1 MATFD
6 DVRGIALALPETE
19 EREGGWHMGPS
30 WRVERGAMFAW
41 SRPVTG
47 ADLAWLREQ
56 GQDPGDP
63 TLGIRVDGEAAKFE
77 LIAAFPDVAFTIPHF
92 DGYAAV
98 LLRLPHVDPDLL
110 REFVID
116 SWLLKAR
123 KRTAR
128 AWLDEHGLVE
138 GGGPSAP

>member
-6 DVRGIALALPETE
+6 DVRAIALDLPETE
-19 EREGGWHMGPS
+19 ERDGGWHMGPS
-30 WRVERGAMFAW
+30 WRVVGGAMFAW

-47 ADLAWLREQ
+47 KDLAWMREQ
-56 GQDPGDP
+56 GRDPGDP
-63 TLGIRVDGEAAKFE
+63 VLGIRVAGEDGTRE
-77 LIAAFPDVAFTIPHF
+77 LLEAFPVEAFTIPHF
-92 DGYAAV
+92 DGYPAV
-98 LLRLPHVDPDLL
+98 LLRLPLVAPDLL

-128 AWLDEHGLVE
+128 AWLAEQGLAE
-138 GGGPSAP
+138 G

>member
-6 DVRGIALALPETE
+6 DVRAIALALPETE

-30 WRVERGAMFAW
+30 WRVVGGAMFAW

-47 ADLAWLREQ
+47 KDLAWMRER
-56 GQDPGDP
+56 GEDPGEP
-63 TLGIRVDGEAAKFE
+63 VLGIRVTGEEAKRE
-77 LIAAFPDVAFTIPHF
+77 LITAFPDVAFTIPHF

-98 LLRLPHVDPDLL
+98 LLRLPIIDRELL

-123 KRTAR
+123 RRTAR
-128 AWLDEHGLVE
+128 AWLAEHGMTE
-138 GGGPSAP
+138 G